1 MMLART
7 LAFAR
12 SFTCAALL
20 SLGAAAPLAAQTPNT
35 SIVPGFEK
43 QIRFGISRD
52 QVNTFWRET
61 PRAERRVGPVT
72 EMDYVPWQGMNW
84 TVMVHDQLGLI
95 GIVAT
100 SLPANTPA
108 LCRRIFNALVQGMN
122 DELRVRPAGQVSAA
136 PGDNLCREVAAG
148 RGEAEFHW
156 RTAEQ
161 VGVSVWVEPR
171 DGLVHY
177 VLGTDAFRQWDGG
190 NRDPLAHVTSAPPA
204 PVAAAQAAPPAV
216 ARGTAGEAPS
226 SGARS
231 SAAPPAPAN
240 ARNLGVTAAA
250 YQALRPGMTL
260 QQVEAIIGRTGTR
273 GQQVQGVEW
282 VTYRWTATRNF
293 AVIVVSFKDGQAV
306 NTDEVSL
313 YPTTGGTRVT
323 LEQYRRLREGMSLQ
337 EVEATFGGRGD
348 YLGFTDIMGSVLY
361 RYRWRGRAPDSFVI
375 TSFGNNGLNSMPT
388 QFGLQ

>member
-1 MMLART
+1 MLART
-7 LAFAR
+7 LASAR
-12 SFTCAALL
+12 TFTCAALL
-20 SLGAAAPLAAQTPNT
+20 ALGAAAPLAAQTPNT

-43 QIRFGISRD
+43 QIRFGISSD
-52 QVNTFWRET
+52 QVNAFWRET
-61 PRAERRVGPVT
+61 PRAKRRVGPVT

-95 GIVAT
+95 GIVGT
-100 SLPANTPA
+100 SLPANSPA

-204 PVAAAQAAPPAV
+204 PVAAAPAAPPAV
-216 ARGTAGEAPS
+216 AQGTAGGAPA
-226 SGARS
+226 SGASS

-240 ARNLGVTAAA
+240 PRNLGVTAAA

-260 QQVEAIIGRTGTR
+260 QQVEAIIGRPGTR

-313 YPTTGGTRVT
+313 YPATGGTRVT

-348 YLGFTDIMGSVLY
+348 YLGFTDIIGSVLY
-361 RYRWRGRAPDSFVI
+361 RYRWRGRAPDSFVV
-375 TSFGNNGLNSMPT
+375 TSFGNNGLNAMPT